1 MHGVISGSYSAL
13 LMFSGGSH
21 GGEFHLLG
29 TPSSS
34 VLSTELLP
42 VGPGFFETM
51 KIPLVAG
58 RTFTRADFESSTVPK
73 PIVVNRTFTRTL
85 LRSEER
91 RVGKE
96 CKYR

>member
-1 MHGVISGSYSAL
+1 MPGVSSASYSAMPML
-13 LMFSGGSH
+13 SGGSY

-58 RTFTRADFESSTVPK
+58 RTFTRAAFESSTGPNNL
-73 PIVVNRTFTRTL
+73 VVNRTFHHTP
-85 LRSEER
+85 SCQ
-91 RVGKE
+91 GKPLTHTDTTD
-96 CKYR
+96 